1 MCAQQ
6 TLTDQHK
13 THRCLGGGLWTYRS
27 SLVFQSDTCLS
38 RAYSYN
44 GTYGITYQLCFSSGT
59 RNNCLGNAP
68 LAGTEKKKSWYL
80 KSFSTWDGLWF
91 STPVTCHCLW
101 KMQRPEIYLSCACI
115 MEVKTFPNKH
125 TGFSESCPVCS
136 APSKQN
142 PGLCSAFS
150 QHAFKLVAS
159 WIVFSDWRR
168 GRGFKLPSFLIPW

>member
-91 STPVTCHCLW
+91 SIKQVKCYYPVFMRKVHYSKIHRSNALRTFHMETIGNNTCWHMANDMYTY
-101 KMQRPEIYLSCACI
+101 KN
-115 MEVKTFPNKH
+115 KTY
-125 TGFSESCPVCS
+125 
-136 APSKQN
+136 KQCR
-142 PGLCSAFS
+142 LF
-150 QHAFKLVAS
+150 
-159 WIVFSDWRR
+159 
-168 GRGFKLPSFLIPW
+168 